1 MKQLFHIY
9 HFDSGAPGP
18 HVLIT
23 AAVHGDEFEPVLAA
37 ESLIQDLSDFLIKGK
52 VSIVPVVNMS
62 AYTKKTRCGED
73 GLDLARTC
81 PGNQHGTITEQVAF
95 QVSDLIRKADYYID
109 LHTGGKIFDIFPLAG
124 YMLHDSKKILE
135 AQRKMAETFGLPV
148 IWGTDR
154 YAEGRTL
161 SVARDAN
168 VPAIYVEHGGPGPIS
183 QDIIDEYK
191 QGCLN
196 VLASLSMVSTQATSK
211 QKPLYMVEDYRV
223 NNGHLQSKT
232 PAPVEG
238 MFIPAVQPG
247 RRVSKGE
254 SWGVIQNSI
263 TGESTEI
270 STDADGV
277 VLFTRI
283 SGFVKKNDSLG
294 GVLPIT
300 EPGKIIFDEQ

>member
-9 HFDSGAPGP
+9 QFDSGIPGP

-23 AAVHGDEFEPVLAA
+23 AGVHGDEFEPVLAA
-37 ESLIQDLSDFLIKGK
+37 ESLVQDIGDFLIKGK
-52 VSIVPVVNMS
+52 VSIIPVVNMS
-62 AYTKKTRCGED
+62 AYTQKSRSGED
-73 GLDLARTC
+73 GLDLARSC

-95 QVSDLIRKADYYID
+95 QVSDLIKKADYYID

-124 YMLHDSKKILE
+124 YMLHDSKKVLK
-135 AQRKMAETFGLPV
+135 AQRKMAEAFGLPV

-168 VPAIYVEHGGPGPIS
+168 VPAIYVEHGGPSPIS

-196 VLASLSMVSTQATSK
+196 VLASLSMVHSKATSK

-238 MFIPAVQPG
+238 MFLPAVQPG
-247 RRVSKGE
+247 RRINKGDP
-254 SWGVIQNSI
+254 WGVIQNSI

-270 STDADGV
+270 STDANGL

-283 SGFVKKNDSLG
+283 SGYVKKNDSLG